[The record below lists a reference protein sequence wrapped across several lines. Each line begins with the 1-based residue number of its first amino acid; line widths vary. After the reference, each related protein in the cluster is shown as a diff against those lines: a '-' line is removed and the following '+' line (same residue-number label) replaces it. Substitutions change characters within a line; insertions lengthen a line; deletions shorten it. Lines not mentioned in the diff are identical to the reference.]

1 MDRTNM
7 TGSDSSLLIVAYR
20 GKGMIV
26 TMRVCITGTSNREL
40 HSHEAEL
47 YARRERIHPEQEKR
61 EKGEQEM
68 NRELLFGHR
77 LGAGLA

>member
-1 MDRTNM
+1 
-7 TGSDSSLLIVAYR
+7 
-20 GKGMIV
+20 
-26 TMRVCITGTSNREL
+26 L